1 MDALQDLLAF
11 LVRFGES
18 GADQLKKKLNSTANK
33 YWLHVKTFSI
43 SYTIEWAP
51 MIEMLC
57 ERRGGE
63 ILCKVYNKR

>member
-18 GADQLKKKLNSTANK
+18 GADQLKKTFNSTANK

-51 MIEMLC
+51 MIEMFM
-57 ERRGGE
+57 
-63 ILCKVYNKR
+63 

>member
-18 GADQLKKKLNSTANK
+18 GADQLKIANK

>member
-18 GADQLKKKLNSTANK
+18 GADQLKKKFNSTANK

-51 MIEMLC
+51 MIENVYVK
-57 ERRGGE
+57 GV
-63 ILCKVYNKR
+63 CKVYNKR

>member
-51 MIEMLC
+51 MIENVYVK
-57 ERRGGE
+57 GV
-63 ILCKVYNKR
+63 CKVYNKR

>member
-43 SYTIEWAP
+43 YYTIEWAP
-51 MIEMLC
+51 MIEMFM
-57 ERRGGE
+57 
-63 ILCKVYNKR
+63 